1 MGLLLCFDS
10 TTTFPRYFSLQV
22 SSGLIIITWIT
33 RNHWDTRN
41 SYLHAVTQSCGAK
54 HVNPPRFEFR
64 DVPRNIGTTSSAA
77 LRWYPNSNDQ
87 RPGEIIG
94 FSSVSGRSKT
104 ADGLRNCHS
113 DPMFSTEGLKRA
125 RQKAEIVFH
134 PVATAT
140 TSMQVPN
147 ICLTI
152 IHIQNASDKYMYP
165 HPIQW
170 FFFPRNSK
178 TIKPYPENNGTCR
191 TPEEKPCSQARC
203 WPGPR
208 PKKRLVFFQMSR
220 LLPVTSWWLTYP
232 PETD

>member
-1 MGLLLCFDS
+1 MNYQKSLRYQKFLLACCY
-10 TTTFPRYFSLQV
+10 TVMRRQTCQ
-22 SSGLIIITWIT
+22 
-33 RNHWDTRN
+33 
-41 SYLHAVTQSCGAK
+41 
-54 HVNPPRFEFR
+54 PPRFEFL

-170 FFFPRNSK
+170 FFFQEIPRQSNPTQK
-178 TIKPYPENNGTCR
+178 TMAPVAHQRKSLVAKLVVDLAHGQKSDLSSFRCR
-191 TPEEKPCSQARC
+191 D
-203 WPGPR
+203 
-208 PKKRLVFFQMSR
+208 FFQ
-220 LLPVTSWWLTYP
+220 LPVGG
-232 PETD
+232 